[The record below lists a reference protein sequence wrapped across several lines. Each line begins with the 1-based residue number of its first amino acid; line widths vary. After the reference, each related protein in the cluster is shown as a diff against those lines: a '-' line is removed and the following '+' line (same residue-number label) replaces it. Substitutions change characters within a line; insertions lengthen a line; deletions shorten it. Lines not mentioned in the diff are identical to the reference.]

1 MPVVVL
7 DTQIVNGK
15 AVHTDPLSKK
25 KFTAPTRKS
34 KGSKPARP
42 PIKEKDNNEPTDNRP
57 IIVRL
62 FSKKQ
67 KAPVHFKPFT
77 LIPPVASTAAA
88 PKAASKQHRSG
99 ASAAALKRLIN
110 GPLKRPKAP
119 TPKRAPTPRPAVSV
133 PSPVTPQLPPRLQK
147 EYEDYLKVTDTYT
160 ALQIVSCMQF
170 YGL

>member
-57 IIVRL
+57 ILVRL

-119 TPKRAPTPRPAVSV
+119 TPKQGAHTQASSQRA
-133 PSPVTPQLPPRLQK
+133 VTRNAAAAPKAAKGVR
-147 EYEDYLKVTDTYT
+147 
-160 ALQIVSCMQF
+160 
-170 YGL
+170 GLSQGH